1 MICFVL
7 FFWCYCI
14 KLLGWCVSLLYKDL
28 IATTVRC
35 SWQRLVMI
43 LTTLNAQPST
53 HALVKSQSTLNAQGC
68 QTWVITHYPDERF
81 LLGEM
86 GSVNT
91 KMRLCFK
98 LLHFSPTFTR
108 PIALHGISVPRML
121 SESEGKWEQRSI
133 LIITVM
139 THICIFLYYL
149 SSVFPTLT
157 QLELHWGR
165 KSERFP

>member
-1 MICFVL
+1 M
-7 FFWCYCI
+7 
-14 KLLGWCVSLLYKDL
+14 LLYQTPGLMCVPPLQGFDCHNSEMFL
-28 IATTVRC
+28 AETGDDTIHPQCT
-35 SWQRLVMI
+35 
-43 LTTLNAQPST
+43 AQP
-53 HALVKSQSTLNAQGC
+53 HDLVKSQSTLNAQGC

-108 PIALHGISVPRML
+108 PIALHGTSVPRML

>member
-1 MICFVL
+1 M
-7 FFWCYCI
+7 
-14 KLLGWCVSLLYKDL
+14 SLLNKDS

-35 SWQRLVMI
+35 YRHTVRCYRHTVGREVKL

-53 HALVKSQSTLNAQGC
+53 HALVKSQSILTAQGC
-68 QTWVITHYPDERF
+68 QSWVIIHCPDERF

-86 GSVNT
+86 GNVNT
-91 KMRLCFK
+91 KMILSFN

-108 PIALHGISVPRML
+108 PITLHGISVPRML
-121 SESEGKWEQRSI
+121 SEPEGKWEQRSI

-139 THICIFLYYL
+139 THICIFLCCL
-149 SSVFPTLT
+149 SSVFPALT